1 MIGFVGG
8 VGRTALTQAGRQ
20 IGREFGREVLDRI
33 VGGETLGQI
42 LTREEMKTLARRFGK
57 ATASLMLSK
66 GKEMFMEDTNDK
78 MQNWNNR
85 MNNCARNLNDHF
97 KQQRTLYAEERNV
110 ANKEKI
116 EDRWG
121 LHQAYASPT
130 GLYKT
135 GSTLYV
141 SGTGGKDG
149 DINQDILDDL
159 LRLPTRNA
167 HNTQKYKDTMEML
180 KKSPEIDRLVGHSLA
195 SAVIN
200 KINEE
205 QPTKFSTTTYATPTI
220 KKKDMGNN
228 ILTV

>member
-8 VGRTALTQAGRQ
+8 VGRVALTQAGRQ
-20 IGREFGREVLDRI
+20 VGRQFGREVLERL
-33 VGGETLGQI
+33 VGGERLGEI
-42 LTREEMKTLARRFGK
+42 LTREEMNLLARRFGK

-66 GKEMFMEDTNDK
+66 GKEMFIEDTNNK
-78 MQNWNNR
+78 MDNWNNR
-85 MNNCARNLNDHF
+85 MNNFARNLNDHF

-135 GSTLYV
+135 GSALYV

-149 DINQDILDDL
+149 DINQDIFDDL

-180 KKSPEIDRLVGHSLA
+180 KKIP
-195 SAVIN
+195 
-200 KINEE
+200 
-205 QPTKFSTTTYATPTI
+205 
-220 KKKDMGNN
+220 
-228 ILTV
+228 

>member
-1 MIGFVGG
+1 MIGFAGS
-8 VGRTALTQAGRQ
+8 VGRVALTQAGRQ
-20 IGREFGREVLDRI
+20 IGREFGREVLERL

-42 LTREEMKTLARRFGK
+42 LTREEMNVLARRFGK
-57 ATASLMLSK
+57 ATSSLMLNK
-66 GKEMFMEDTNDK
+66 GKAMFLEDANDK
-78 MQNWNNR
+78 MENWNNR
-85 MNNCARNLNDHF
+85 MNNFAKNLNSHF
-97 KQQRTLYAEERNV
+97 RQQRTLYAEERNV

-116 EDRWG
+116 EDRFG

-149 DINQDILDDL
+149 DINQDIFDDL

-167 HNTQKYKDTMEML
+167 HNTRKYRDTMEML

-205 QPTKFSTTTYATPTI
+205 QPTKFNTTTYATPAI
-220 KKKDMGNN
+220 KKKRH
-228 ILTV
+228 

>member
-8 VGRTALTQAGRQ
+8 VGRVALTQAGRQ
-20 IGREFGREVLDRI
+20 VGRQFGREVLERL
-33 VGGETLGQI
+33 VGGERLGEI
-42 LTREEMKTLARRFGK
+42 LTRDEMNALARRFGK

-78 MQNWNNR
+78 MDNWNNR
-85 MNNCARNLNDHF
+85 MNTFARNLNDHF

-116 EDRWG
+116 EDRFG

-141 SGTGGKDG
+141 SVGLAGRMV
-149 DINQDILDDL
+149 ILIRTSLMTYCDYQL
-159 LRLPTRNA
+159 
-167 HNTQKYKDTMEML
+167 EML
-180 KKSPEIDRLVGHSLA
+180 ITHRS
-195 SAVIN
+195 
-200 KINEE
+200 
-205 QPTKFSTTTYATPTI
+205 I
-220 KKKDMGNN
+220 K
-228 ILTV
+228 TRWRC